1 MKGKNFDLF
10 NFFFAKKIIFPEGKN
25 LDVFN
30 FFYSFAAVIILI
42 GVIAKLLE
50 WPSQDILITLG
61 LGIEAVVFG
70 VSSIKFIDKKEPE
83 VSKKPESVTFLDK
96 SESASSAASDTNP
109 NNVTPDYN
117 FYKDEHT
124 KKLIYDQDIIALDS
138 VSEEISTIEINDSHP
153 TPDMILEV
161 SQEFS
166 NFISNEVLPE
176 INELTQYETALTETE
191 IDPMKEQE
199 NKEIYIASDNAFES
213 ATAAPKSDNLFL
225 NRFNLYLFDLKWISI
240 NSKDYDFLRAIVL
253 KIFNRELP
261 HSSIFQLLEHTSLN
275 LPSASI
281 NDFKLDKPHI
291 ISIEEFRLLL
301 LLLKTSGLEIF
312 FEKHIVASNKNNEYI
327 IRKRKDNEYQVFG
340 NIRQQVLIYAHNNF
354 SSNIFISIAL
364 EDFKNLSHFSELN
377 LINYFIANVSQDSY
391 AQINDLLSIA
401 NLSSDNLLLSIL
413 NKITPIEHHFS
424 SEQNLY
430 KLKTIL
436 KILSMFN
443 DFLLIKNL
451 FHSKIKFFDTENMLF
466 DVQDLIRFKS
476 STLSFGPNNEN
487 VINLTDLFPN
497 SYLDRE
503 KQIKDLTDTLLKEG
517 YLDHEFIY
525 TIFENLKTD
534 NKSSIQN
541 KLNHYLDFTN
551 TQPNN
556 AQLAFILL
564 LKHSI

>member
-1 MKGKNFDLF
+1 MKGKKLDL
-10 NFFFAKKIIFPEGKN
+10 
-25 LDVFN
+25 FN

-50 WPSQDILITLG
+50 WPSQDVLITLG
-61 LGIEAVVFG
+61 LGIEAMVFG
-70 VSSIKFIDKKEPE
+70 VASIKFIDKKEPE
-83 VSKKPESVTFLDK
+83 VSNKLEPVTYLDK
-96 SESASSAASDTNP
+96 SEPVSSLSLDAE
-109 NNVTPDYN
+109 PDKVIPEYN
-117 FYKDEHT
+117 AHKDEHT
-124 KKLIYDQDIIALDS
+124 TSPSYHIDITALDS
-138 VSEEISTIEINDSHP
+138 ESEEMSQIEINESDS
-153 TPDMILEV
+153 TADMILEV
-161 SQEFS
+161 SQETS
-166 NFISNEVLPE
+166 NFISDEVLPE
-176 INELTQYETALTETE
+176 INEITQYEPPLIKTE
-191 IDPMKEQE
+191 IDPMTEQE
-199 NKEIYIASDNAFES
+199 NKEIYIASDTAFES
-213 ATAAPKSDNLFL
+213 ATATPKSDNLFL

-240 NSKDYDFLRAIVL
+240 NPKDYDFLRSIIL

-261 HSSIFQLLEHTSLN
+261 HSSIFQLLEHTTLN
-275 LPSASI
+275 LPSATI
-281 NDFKLDKPHI
+281 NDFKLDKPHT
-291 ISIEEFRLLL
+291 ISIEEFRLIL
-301 LLLKTSGLEIF
+301 LLLKTCGLEIF

-340 NIRQQVLIYAHNNF
+340 NIRQEVLIYAQNNF
-354 SSNIFISIAL
+354 SSNIFIATAL
-364 EDFKNLSHFSELN
+364 EDFKSLSHFSELD
-377 LINYFIANVSQDSY
+377 LINYFIANISQDSY
-391 AQINDLLSIA
+391 TQINDLLSIA
-401 NLSSDNLLLSIL
+401 NLSSDNLLLSVL

-424 SEQNLY
+424 SEQNLS

-443 DFLLIKNL
+443 DFSLIKNL

-476 STLSFGPNNEN
+476 STLSFGSNNEN
-487 VINLTDLFPN
+487 VINLADLFPN

-503 KQIKDLTDTLLKEG
+503 KQIKDLTDTLLQED

-525 TIFENLKTD
+525 TIFENLKSD